1 MTFKSPP
8 NRILSN
14 GTHRAVAISTAVS
27 PEQGMITSFALLLL
41 SFEPSISV
49 LLSTCLMISDLYLV
63 YNSPYRIHGSP
74 SSESCSLG
82 IPIPFDKVAILSN
95 SSSFHSPL
103 NSVNLK
109 WGTLRFFEPFI
120 FSHSAEQATSF
131 CSRSIEDLRTFLSL
145 LSIAI
150 VIILL

>member
-49 LLSTCLMISDLYLV
+49 LLSTYLMISDLYLV

-109 WGTLRFFEPFI
+109 WGTSGI
-120 FSHSAEQATSF
+120 YY
-131 CSRSIEDLRTFLSL
+131 SL
-145 LSIAI
+145 
-150 VIILL
+150 IICTIY